1 MKKKILMSCLLTS
14 STWCGLTQTSYS
26 QTPVQYEIIDVSVQ
40 PCLDSW
46 AKDGASEQSR
56 KACLFSTA
64 TPTVKYEKALSKYGK
79 HNKYTQYIAHALLR
93 VSYYVTES
101 YIALMPSDHVSAA
114 WATQMCK
121 YNAETMKLSRVPFN
135 QLQPAHVQFVKDIS
149 PRLGKIFQVCQT
161 MQ

>member
-14 STWCGLTQTSYS
+14 STWCG
-26 QTPVQYEIIDVSVQ
+26 P
-40 PCLDSW
+40 
-46 AKDGASEQSR
+46 
-56 KACLFSTA
+56 
-64 TPTVKYEKALSKYGK
+64 
-79 HNKYTQYIAHALLR
+79 
-93 VSYYVTES
+93 
-101 YIALMPSDHVSAA
+101 